1 MLSRS
6 PVKRLL
12 ALASAFLLAAIFVI
26 AVTSIW
32 QITHADALWRIV
44 HGSCVPDMQ
53 LNHIASPCV
62 SVDLS
67 GGVANGVAILKDIEG
82 NTQYLIIPTKKIKGI
97 ESSAILEPGSV
108 NYFSDA
114 WEATGLVSQR
124 LSRTLERTDF
134 AVAINSISGRSQSQL
149 HIHVDCIQPTVKL
162 ALQQAGPEIQS
173 TWQTLPVKLM
183 GHKYRAMWIPG
194 SQLGSRNP
202 FDLLA
207 ASLHDP
213 AHEMGGHTL
222 VLAGTE
228 RSGETGFILLDRKA
242 PTFAVTVS
250 PWLKL
255 GLGAGEELED
265 HHCRLANGQW

>member
-12 ALASAFLLAAIFVI
+12 ALASALLLAAVFVI
-26 AVTSIW
+26 AATSTW

-44 HGSCVPDMQ
+44 HGGCVPDMQ
-53 LNHIASPCV
+53 LNHVASPCV

-67 GGVANGVAILKDIEG
+67 KGVADGVAVLKDVKG
-82 NTQYLIIPTKKIKGI
+82 NTQYLIIPTKKITGI
-97 ESSAILEPGSV
+97 ESSAILEPTSV

-114 WEATGLVSQR
+114 WEATDLVSQR
-124 LSRTLERTDF
+124 LHHTLERTDF
-134 AVAINSISGRSQSQL
+134 AVAINSVSGRSQNQL
-149 HIHVDCIQPTVKL
+149 HIHVDCIQPEVKL
-162 ALQQAGPEIQS
+162 ALQQIGPEIQT

-183 GHKYRAMWIPG
+183 GHEYRALWIPG
-194 SQLGSRNP
+194 SQLGSQNP

-207 ASLHDP
+207 ASLHNP

-222 VLAGTE
+222 VLAGAE
-228 RSGETGFILLDRKA
+228 RSNEAGFILLDRKA
-242 PTFAVTVS
+242 PTFAVAIS

-255 GLGAGEELED
+255 GLGSGEELED
-265 HHCRLANGQW
+265 HHCRLANGPQ

>member
-12 ALASAFLLAAIFVI
+12 AVASALLLAAVFVI
-26 AVTSIW
+26 AATSIW

-53 LNHIASPCV
+53 LNRAASPCV

-67 GGVANGVAILKDIEG
+67 RGVADGVAVLKDVKG
-82 NTQYLIIPTKKIKGI
+82 STQYLIIPTRKITGI
-97 ESSAILEPGSV
+97 ESNAILEPAAV
-108 NYFSDA
+108 NYFSNA
-114 WEATGLVSQR
+114 WAATDLVSQR
-124 LSRTLERTDF
+124 LPHTLERTGF
-134 AVAINSISGRSQSQL
+134 AVAINSASGRSQNQL
-149 HIHVDCIQPTVKL
+149 HIHVDCIQPEVKL
-162 ALQQAGPEIQS
+162 ALQRAGPEIQT

-183 GHKYRAMWIPG
+183 GHEYRAMWIPG

-213 AHEMGGHTL
+213 VHEMAGHTL
-222 VLAGTE
+222 VLAGAE

-242 PTFAVTVS
+242 PTFAVAVS
-250 PWLKL
+250 SWLKL

-265 HHCRLANGQW
+265 HHCRLANDPR

>member
-12 ALASAFLLAAIFVI
+12 ELASALLFVAIFVI
-26 AVTSIW
+26 AVTSTW

-44 HGSCVPDMQ
+44 HGGCVPDMQ
-53 LNHIASPCV
+53 LNHVASPCV

-67 GGVANGVAILKDIEG
+67 RGVADGVAVLKDVKG
-82 NTQYLIIPTKKIKGI
+82 NTQYLIIPTKKITGI
-97 ESSAILEPGSV
+97 ESSAILEPTAV

-114 WEATGLVSQR
+114 WEATDLVNQR
-124 LSRTLERTDF
+124 LRHTLDRTDF
-134 AVAINSISGRSQSQL
+134 AVAINSASGRSQSQL
-149 HIHVDCIQPTVKL
+149 HIHVDCIQPEVKL
-162 ALQQAGPEIQS
+162 ALQQIGPEVQT

-183 GHKYRAMWIPG
+183 GHEYRALWIPG

-202 FDLLA
+202 FALLA

-222 VLAGTE
+222 VLAGAE
-228 RSGETGFILLDRKA
+228 RSDEPGFVLLDDKA
-242 PTFAVTVS
+242 PTFAVAVS

-255 GLGAGEELED
+255 GLGAGEALED
-265 HHCRLANGQW
+265 HHCRLANGP